1 MHTTTHEP
9 EESIRN
15 FSPTADLA
23 YAFGVKENIVR
34 TCVMN
39 ELKNNGSNKRKQRT
53 DAGEMLFNTD
63 HKQGQTLKYNKP
75 SINKLNIRA
84 HLTDDELS

>member
-1 MHTTTHEP
+1 MHKTLTSLKNP
-9 EESIRN
+9 SRN

-23 YAFGVKENIVR
+23 YAFGVKENVVR

-53 DAGEMLFNTD
+53 DAGKMLFNSNKKLDKLWMSKQYYTKLQ
-63 HKQGQTLKYNKP
+63 HK
-75 SINKLNIRA
+75 IN
-84 HLTDDELS
+84 